1 MDQAAAASRS
11 RSRTLSEIDPHSEWV
26 HGDEFDTL
34 VLDVTGF
41 SKDHLKVQVEASGS
55 LRISGERAVNGGG
68 RHWLHFLKRFDLP
81 PGTAGDA
88 SAIKVQLDKGVLYVQ
103 VPRPSAPPAAAATT
117 GDGEQQRRMVETY
130 EDESQ
135 HEGEIGGGRRRA
147 VAGRHGHPAWQLA
160 RALSRHRQVV
170 LNVVIAVVLLWLV
183 TFANKPTKNE

>member
-1 MDQAAAASRS
+1 MDQAAAAAASGSRS
-11 RSRTLSEIDPHSEWV
+11 RVLSEIDPHSEWI

-81 PGTAGDA
+81 PGAAGDA

-103 VPRPSAPPAAAATT
+103 VPRPGAPAA
-117 GDGEQQRRMVETY
+117 GGGSDGEQQ
-130 EDESQ
+130 Q
-135 HEGEIGGGRRRA
+135 QQQEGEIAGGRRRRA
-147 VAGRHGHPAWQLA
+147 AARRGGHPAWQLA
-160 RALSRHRQVV
+160 GALSRHRQVV

>member
-1 MDQAAAASRS
+1 MDQAAAAAASGSRS
-11 RSRTLSEIDPHSEWV
+11 RVLSEIDPHSEWI

-81 PGTAGDA
+81 PGAADDA
-88 SAIKVQLDKGVLYVQ
+88 SAIKVQLDKGVLYV
-103 VPRPSAPPAAAATT
+103 
-117 GDGEQQRRMVETY
+117 
-130 EDESQ
+130 
-135 HEGEIGGGRRRA
+135 
-147 VAGRHGHPAWQLA
+147 
-160 RALSRHRQVV
+160 QVV

-183 TFANKPTKNE
+183 TFANKLTKNE

>member
-1 MDQAAAASRS
+1 MDQAAAAAASRS
-11 RSRTLSEIDPHSEWV
+11 RSRVLSEIDPHSEWI

-55 LRISGERAVNGGG
+55 LRISGERAAVNGGG

-81 PGTAGDA
+81 PGAAGDA

-103 VPRPSAPPAAAATT
+103 L
-117 GDGEQQRRMVETY
+117 
-130 EDESQ
+130 
-135 HEGEIGGGRRRA
+135 
-147 VAGRHGHPAWQLA
+147 AG
-160 RALSRHRQVV
+160 ALSRHRQVV

-183 TFANKPTKNE
+183 TFASKPTKNE

>member
-11 RSRTLSEIDPHSEWV
+11 RSRVLSEIDPHSEWI

-81 PGTAGDA
+81 PGAAGDA

-103 VPRPSAPPAAAATT
+103 VPRPGAPAAAAAATT
-117 GDGEQQRRMVETY
+117 GSDGEQQQQE
-130 EDESQ
+130 
-135 HEGEIGGGRRRA
+135 EGEIAGGACRRA
-147 VAGRHGHPAWQLA
+147 AARRGGQQLA
-160 RALSRHRQVV
+160 GALSRHRQVV